1 MQDAGV
7 NEQDAEGAGA
17 RWYLSRDGQ
26 QHGPLSDRE
35 LSLFAEGG
43 NFKPG
48 DLLWTAGLDEWKPAD
63 ALFGLAESG
72 LAQSGMT
79 GAVEGNGPDF
89 APEAQASAEDRVPD
103 EDDLL
108 PDIDDGVAH
117 DEAMDFELAD
127 AGSGLAADAGAERH
141 DGFDEGHL
149 YDDHFG
155 GEPLDGDHVGALAK
169 ALRGEAEAEPRKPS
183 FQNGVIAELKRFG
196 GFCAYLWAVFVLM
209 TLHAVAGGAQS
220 GAGLSFFLLTT
231 ANAFLLMQAMPY
243 IERNR
248 FFQNLKLKPLVYSIV
263 YKTVIFVTVLVL
275 AYAVEMGILGL
286 VGIGDGVMSLGGGL
300 GGMLAL
306 WIILCVAL
314 LPYFAFKGFEAAV
327 GADMLGKL
335 LFGRP

>member
-1 MQDAGV
+1 MRDAGV
-7 NEQDAEGAGA
+7 NEQNAEGAGA

-63 ALFGLAESG
+63 ALFGLA
-72 LAQSGMT
+72 QSGM
-79 GAVEGNGPDF
+79 AEAADGNDQDF
-89 APEAQASAEDRVPD
+89 ALEEQASAEDRVPAG
-103 EDDLL
+103 DDLL
-108 PDIDDGVAH
+108 PDFDDDAVREEQVGF
-117 DEAMDFELAD
+117 EAAD
-127 AGSGLAADAGAERH
+127 AGSDLAADTEAEPH
-141 DGFDEGHL
+141 DGFDEAHL

-183 FQNGVIAELKRFG
+183 LQDGVIANLKRFG

-209 TLHAVAGGAQS
+209 TLHAVVGGAQS

-231 ANAFLLMQAMPY
+231 VNAFLLMQAMPY

-263 YKTVIFVTVLVL
+263 YKTVFFVTVLVL

-286 VGIGDGVMSLGGGL
+286 AGIGGGVMSLGGGL

-327 GADMLGKL
+327 GADMLRKL

>member
-1 MQDAGV
+1 MRDAGV
-7 NEQDAEGAGA
+7 NEQDAEGADA

-26 QHGPLSDRE
+26 QLGPLSDRE

-63 ALFGLAESG
+63 ALFGLARSG
-72 LAQSGMT
+72 TVGDAEENDQ
-79 GAVEGNGPDF
+79 DF
-89 APEAQASAEDRVPD
+89 APEGHDSTEHRVPD
-103 EDDLL
+103 VDDFL
-108 PDIDDGVAH
+108 PDIDDDAIHEEPMG
-117 DEAMDFELAD
+117 FEVD
-127 AGSGLAADAGAERH
+127 DVGSDLAADVGGEH
-141 DGFDEGHL
+141 HGGFDEGHL

-183 FQNGVIAELKRFG
+183 LQDGVIANLKRFG

-209 TLHAVAGGAQS
+209 TLHAVVGGAQS

-286 VGIGDGVMSLGGGL
+286 VGIGDGVMSLGGGF